1 MKISQK
7 SKLELNDIEIPD
19 LFVLNYMSSLEGI
32 DVKLY
37 LYLNFISKRGLEIEN
52 SALAKRL
59 GITEQE
65 LGFSLD
71 RLQVEGILIKNTH
84 GYSLADLK
92 ELEIN
97 KSYIPK
103 MASKKS
109 KEQTEIEKKRI
120 AATYAI
126 NESFFQ
132 GIMSIGWYSDI
143 GAMFDNYMFSEE
155 VMIALFHYCQEKNAL
170 TKKYVHAVAE
180 GWYKAGVKSFE
191 DLEEYFE
198 NYDKIQKIKQ
208 KIVKNLKLNRN
219 LTTYEEKYVDTWIKD
234 YGYGI
239 EIIEEALK
247 RTVNIYNPTISYI
260 NGIIT
265 NWNKK
270 GIKTVKDIAEK
281 EGNKTSNAAASKKSV
296 AKNKYQSYEQR
307 TYDDLESFYDNV

>member
-7 SKLELNDIEIPD
+7 SKLELSDIEVPD
-19 LFVLNYMSSLEGI
+19 LFVLNYMSSLEGT

-37 LYLNFISKRGLEIEN
+37 LYLNFIAKRGLEIEN
-52 SALAKRL
+52 AALAKRL

-71 RLQVEGILIKNTH
+71 RLQVEGLVIKSTH

-92 ELEIN
+92 EVEIN

-103 MASKKS
+103 MANKKN

-191 DLEEYFE
+191 DLEDYFE

-239 EIIEEALK
+239 DIIEEALK
-247 RTVNIYNPTISYI
+247 RTVNICNPTISYI
-260 NGIIT
+260 NGIIN
-265 NWNKK
+265 NWHKK
-270 GIKTVKDIAEK
+270 GVKTVEDVEQK
-281 EGNKTSNAAASKKSV
+281 ETKKTVTTTKKTV
-296 AKNKYQSYEQR
+296 PKTKYQSYEQR

>member
-7 SKLELNDIEIPD
+7 SKLELSDIEVPD
-19 LFVLNYMSSLEGI
+19 LFVLNYMSSLEGT

-37 LYLNFISKRGLEIEN
+37 LYLNFIAKRGLEIEN
-52 SALAKRL
+52 AALAKRL

-71 RLQVEGILIKNTH
+71 RLQVEGLVIKNTH

-92 ELEIN
+92 EVEIN

-103 MASKKS
+103 MANKKN

-191 DLEEYFE
+191 DLEDYFE

-239 EIIEEALK
+239 DIIEEALK
-247 RTVNIYNPTISYI
+247 RTVNICNPTISYI
-260 NGIIT
+260 NGIIS
-265 NWNKK
+265 NWHKK
-270 GIKTVKDIAEK
+270 GVKTVEDVEQK
-281 EGNKTSNAAASKKSV
+281 ETKKTVTTTKKTV
-296 AKNKYQSYEQR
+296 PKTKYQSYEQR